1 PFGATYHDFTIS
13 PAFPITAGTKYAIVW
28 TAKVGTAY
36 WWSTGFSVYS
46 AGQAWLSCQGCAWT
60 SAPTKDLA
68 FQTWVGT
75 AAANQP
81 PAVAAD
87 HSSVSVTEGTP
98 AANTGTFSD
107 PDGDAVKL
115 RASAGS
121 IANAGTANGT
131 WLWQAPAIDE
141 AGAQTITITADDGN
155 GLTSTTSFS

>member
-87 HSSVSVTEGTP
+87 HSSVTVNEGAL
-98 AANTGTFSD
+98 AANTGTFSNF
-107 PDGDAVKL
+107 GSNAVTIS
-115 RASAGS
+115 ASVGS
-121 IANAGTANGT
+121 ITKTGASSGT
-131 WLWQAPAIDE
+131 WSWQAPDE
-141 AGAQTITITADDGN
+141 
-155 GLTSTTSFS
+155 